1 MTTPNISCAPRET
14 AADLLL
20 RAGDGDPAAW
30 EEIVRGYG
38 QLVSATVRS
47 FRLQDADALDAVQTT
62 WLRLA
67 EHVHQIQHPERLGG
81 WLVTTAR
88 RACLQILR
96 HAKHY
101 LNLCDPVAETVTDP
115 VAGPEQCIIRS
126 DSTRTL
132 WDLVSEL
139 SPRRQT
145 VLRALFTERPQPYAE
160 VARLAEIPIGGIG
173 PTRARAL
180 AQLRA
185 RIEQYELEAGACVG
199 SLLSVGG
206 E

>member
-1 MTTPNISCAPRET
+1 MTTASASCAPMRT
-14 AADLLL
+14 VTNLL
-20 RAGDGDPAAW
+20 RRVGDGDPAAW
-30 EEIVRGYG
+30 EEIVRRYG

-47 FRLQDADALDAVQTT
+47 FRLQDADALDAVQTI

-88 RACLQILR
+88 RSCLQILR
-96 HAKHY
+96 HVKHHV
-101 LNLCDPVAETVTDP
+101 NLSDPVAETVADP
-115 VAGPEQCIIRS
+115 AAGPEQRIIRS

-132 WDLVSEL
+132 WNLVSGL

-160 VARLAEIPIGGIG
+160 VARLAGIPIGGIG

-180 AQLRA
+180 TQLRV
-185 RIEQYELEAGACVG
+185 RIEEHELRA
-199 SLLSVGG
+199 
-206 E
+206 

>member
-1 MTTPNISCAPRET
+1 
-14 AADLLL
+14 
-20 RAGDGDPAAW
+20 
-30 EEIVRGYG
+30 
-38 QLVSATVRS
+38 
-47 FRLQDADALDAVQTT
+47 VQTT

-67 EHVHQIQHPERLGG
+67 EHGHQIQHPERLGG

-96 HAKHY
+96 HAKRHSD
-101 LNLCDPVAETVTDP
+101 LSDPVAETVVDP
-115 VAGPEQCIIRS
+115 VAGPEQCIIKT

-132 WDLVSEL
+132 WNFVSEL

-160 VARLAEIPIGGIG
+160 VARIAGMPIGGIG

-180 AQLRA
+180 AQLRV
-185 RIEQYELEAGACVG
+185 RIEQYGLGAGACAG
-199 SLLSVGG
+199 SLFSVGG